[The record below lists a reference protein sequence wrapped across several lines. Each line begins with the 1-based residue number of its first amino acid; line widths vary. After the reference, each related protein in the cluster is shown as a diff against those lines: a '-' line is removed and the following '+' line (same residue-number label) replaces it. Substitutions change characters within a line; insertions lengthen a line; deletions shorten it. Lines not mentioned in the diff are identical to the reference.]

1 VLVDEL
7 GELVVAIGGV
17 AAAAVGVAAADRDV
31 VVAGDR
37 LDPVL
42 AQQRPDRV
50 AVGAEA
56 AEVAE
61 VEDSLTA
68 PRTRVGKHRLER
80 VGVGVG
86 PAEGSDPHSD

>member
-61 VEDSLTA
+61 VAEVEDSLTA
-68 PRTRVGKHRLER
+68 PRARR
-80 VGVGVG
+80 
-86 PAEGSDPHSD
+86 